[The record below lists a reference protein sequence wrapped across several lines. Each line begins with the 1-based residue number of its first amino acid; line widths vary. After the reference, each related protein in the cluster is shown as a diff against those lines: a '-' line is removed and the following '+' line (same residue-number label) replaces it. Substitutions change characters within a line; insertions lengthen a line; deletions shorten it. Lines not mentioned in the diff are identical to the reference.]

1 MFKKYFSVI
10 RRTFIKKLC
19 YINKD
24 LYLKKY
30 TQYLKDIGIQFT
42 GEEKKIKFIDTSVY
56 FDGTDYSL
64 ISIGDNVTISRE
76 VMFLTHDYSI
86 TTAFCT
92 IGKKI
97 ARHEGEP
104 FFLRG
109 ITIGNDTFI
118 GARVSLLPGATIG
131 NNCIIGACAVVKGNI
146 PDNSIVIGNPAKII
160 GQTSAY
166 AQKHFELQDYLIE
179 GNKTKK

>member
-1 MFKKYFSVI
+1 MMKKVFLVI

-19 YINKD
+19 YLNTD
-24 LYLKKY
+24 LYIKKY
-30 TQYLKDIGIQFT
+30 TRYLKDIGVNFT
-42 GEEKKIKFIDTSVY
+42 GNEKRIKYIDSSAY

-97 ARHEGEP
+97 ARHKGEL

-109 ITIGNDTFI
+109 ISIGNDSFI
-118 GARVSLLPGATIG
+118 GARASLLPGTVIG
-131 NNCIIGACAVVKGNI
+131 NNCIIGACSVVKGTI
-146 PDNSIVIGNPAKII
+146 PDNSIVIGNPCRII
-160 GQTSAY
+160 GQTSDFAK
-166 AQKHFELQDYLIE
+166 KHFELQDFLIE
-179 GNKTKK
+179 GK

>member
-1 MFKKYFSVI
+1 MLKKIFSVI
-10 RRTFIKKLC
+10 RRSFIKKLC
-19 YINKD
+19 FVNTD
-24 LYLKKY
+24 LYIKKY
-30 TQYLKDIGIQFT
+30 TKYLKDIGIKFT
-42 GEEKKIKFIDTSVY
+42 GDEKKIKFIDSSAY
-56 FDGTDYSL
+56 FDGTDYSI

-104 FFLRG
+104 FFLKG
-109 ITIGNDTFI
+109 ISIGNDSFI
-118 GARVSLLPGATIG
+118 GARVSLLPGAKIG
-131 NNCIIGACAVVKGNI
+131 NNCIIGACSVVKGTI

-160 GQTSAY
+160 GHTSDY
-166 AQKHFELQDYLIE
+166 ARKHFELQDYNIE
-179 GNKTKK
+179 V